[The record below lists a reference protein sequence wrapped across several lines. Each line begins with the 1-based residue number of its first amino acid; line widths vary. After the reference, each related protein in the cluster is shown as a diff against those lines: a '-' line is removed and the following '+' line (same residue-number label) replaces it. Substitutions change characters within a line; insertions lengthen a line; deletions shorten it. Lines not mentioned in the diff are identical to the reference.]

1 MPRDARLESA
11 QYFDGTF
18 NRKTKLNFNDL
29 FRVPIE
35 RVGEE
40 SPWNLGH
47 FTSNDFVDRVRSRE
61 RILNPRKGFVNPED
75 PQQSEGFVGLGRF
88 NPDDQENGYDF
99 TNGRPTTRSFI
110 EDPDFNQ
117 LWVEKFLLSPVRSPD
132 EDLVKTMP
140 SVKNPDPRGYLAM
153 RGKKQAEEDAGM
165 EPTALNIEKSKK
177 FTPSQEA
184 SAGKKVEEEEAAA
197 E

>member
-47 FTSNDFVDRVRSRE
+47 FTSTDFVNRVRAKE
-61 RILNPRKGFVNPED
+61 RILNPRKGFVDPDD
-75 PQQSEGFVGLGRF
+75 PQKSEGFIGLGRF
-88 NPDDQENGYDF
+88 NPDDPERGYDF
-99 TNGRPTTRSFI
+99 NTGRPITRTFT

-117 LWVEKFLLSPVRSPD
+117 IWMEKFLLSPVRNPE
-132 EDLVKTMP
+132 EDLKKTMP
-140 SVKNPDPRGYLAM
+140 SIKDPDPQGFLAM
-153 RGKKQAEEDAGM
+153 RGQQQADQDM
-165 EPTALNIEKSKK
+165 ESETVNKSKS
-177 FTPSQEA
+177 FTEKEDEN
-184 SAGKKVEEEEAAA
+184 AGTKVEKEEAQKV
-197 E
+197 

>member
-35 RVGEE
+35 KVGEE

-61 RILNPRKGFVNPED
+61 RILNPRKGFVNPEN
-75 PQQSEGFVGLGRF
+75 PQQSEGFIGLGRF
-88 NPDDQENGYDF
+88 NPDDPENGYDF
-99 TNGRPTTRSFI
+99 TNGRPMSRSFI

-132 EDLVKTMP
+132 EDLIKAMP
-140 SVKNPDPRGYLAM
+140 NAKNPDPRGYLAM

-165 EPTALNIEKSKK
+165 EPSAVNIEKSKK
-177 FTPSQEA
+177 FTPGQEA
-184 SAGKKVEEEEAAA
+184 AAGKKVEEEEAAA

>member
-1 MPRDARLESA
+1 MPRDARLEAA

-29 FRVPIE
+29 FRVPVE
-35 RVGEE
+35 RVGEA

-47 FTSNDFVDRVRSRE
+47 FTSNDFVDRVRAKE
-61 RILNPRKGFVNPED
+61 RVLNPRKGFVNPED

-88 NPDDQENGYDF
+88 RHDDPENGYDF
-99 TNGRPTTRSFI
+99 NTGRPLTRSFI

-132 EDLVKTMP
+132 EDLIKTMP
-140 SVKNPDPRGYLAM
+140 SAKDPDPRGYLAM
-153 RGKKQAEEDAGM
+153 RGEKQAQEDAGL
-165 EPTALNIEKSKK
+165 EPTPLNIEKSKK
-177 FTPSQEA
+177 FTPAEKTA
-184 SAGKKVEEEEAAA
+184 AGEKVEEEEAAA